1 MPDVMADRRDAP
13 RYPLVLIAEVT
24 EITSGVNFVA
34 RTSDVSRS
42 GCYIDTLNPIAKHS
56 QVRLRLIQGDESL
69 ETEARVVYVS
79 PGLGMGVRF
88 YEYISKSQLAILDV
102 WLSEAEHNA

>member
-13 RYPLVLIAEVT
+13 RYPMILIAEVT
-24 EITSGVNFVA
+24 EIVSGIKIIA

-42 GCYIDTLNPIAKHS
+42 GCYVDTLNPVKKGS
-56 QVRLRLIQGDESL
+56 QIRLRLVQGSESL

-88 YEYISKSQLAILDV
+88 YEYISKSQLVLLDE
-102 WLSEAEHNA
+102 WLSQAERNP